1 MRKEPFIVFLVLS
14 LFVVRFQ
21 CDSTYAS
28 QFRQDFAYLLP
39 DNEEFVA
46 NLERIFTRNNVT
58 YKSDVKSIISTQI
71 RTASPEISNA
81 QIIERI
87 EKELDSLGF
96 LYEAKNTF
104 QSTEMDSLAIDYN
117 EDKNDELAFNNQ
129 IINFKVSYLYCYI
142 FNNLYNSNIID
153 KGKR

>member
-1 MRKEPFIVFLVLS
+1 MRIELVVLYLFLS
-14 LFVVRFQ
+14 LFVVGFQ
-21 CDSTYAS
+21 CRSTYDT

-58 YKSDVKSIISTQI
+58 YNSDAIMIKYIISTEI

-87 EKELDSLGF
+87 EERLDRLGY
-96 LYEAKNTF
+96 LNEAPQTF
-104 QSTEMDSLAIDYN
+104 QSTEMDTSASGYY
-117 EDKNDELAFNNQ
+117 EDHNDDGTFNNQ
-129 IINFKVSYLYCYI
+129 IINFKVSSLYCYS
-142 FNNLYNSNIID
+142 YNS
-153 KGKR
+153 KHV